1 MRCRWFA
8 FSLGRARRA
17 GGRTRLI
24 HPGCAQPFSFWD
36 RLLCSGIPTPG
47 LFCFPL
53 STLNYSPLL
62 FFPSEHRKK
71 SLGASTGA
79 ADIEGLLD
87 CYGFPNPFSFPPKR
101 VTLSEM
107 HQYKLLKVQSRVVTS
122 ETGGG
127 SRDAPPPSSRR
138 CWCVFHQVVCVC
150 VRRKKEGELSFSG
163 VKMGFKVTQLS
174 GVYHVFLRTR
184 LFLSTHFRAHVS
196 LGRSRCKREVSGL
209 EAPRQVSQQ

>member
-1 MRCRWFA
+1 MVCVLFGASAEGGWADEVDSPRMRAALLFLGPLALLRDSHSWTVLLS
-8 FSLGRARRA
+8 SL
-17 GGRTRLI
+17 
-24 HPGCAQPFSFWD
+24 HFK
-36 RLLCSGIPTPG
+36 LLPTPFLSVRTSEETFG
-47 LFCFPL
+47 CFHWG
-53 STLNYSPLL
+53 SR
-62 FFPSEHRKK
+62 HRG
-71 SLGASTGA
+71 SV
-79 ADIEGLLD
+79 GLL
-87 CYGFPNPFSFPPKR
+87 GFSFPPKR
-101 VTLSEM
+101 ATLSEM